1 MLRKILEAE
10 RGGKSPQEV
19 REKMNYM
26 IASFEQIHGNLNI
39 DISVS
44 GNQYVLGIWDKEKHE
59 STTSTFET
67 LEDAYKVYEKLIS
80 WCVFGYYNDDDK
92 KEFLRTGTMK

>member
-1 MLRKILEAE
+1 
-10 RGGKSPQEV
+10 
-19 REKMNYM
+19 MNYT

-39 DISVS
+39 DISKN

-92 KEFLRTGTMK
+92 KEFVRTGTMK